1 MIMSDIITLLF
12 GVAGGVLLYFGADYL
27 VKGGVGIARKLRI
40 PTLVIGLTMVAFG
53 TSAPELTVSIDS
65 ALRGKGDISVGNVLG
80 SNICNLALIL
90 GLCAILKPLPINKA
104 VKRSDLP
111 VMTLATLVFA
121 ALLFFTG
128 GVPRWGAAV
137 MLVMMICY
145 IAYLFINS
153 RRDSEAREAL
163 TGDIGEDD
171 QGLLRSLVEFGGG
184 LAALIFGAKY
194 FVSGTVCAARLMH
207 VPESVIALTV
217 VAIGTS
223 LPELAASLI
232 ATKKGETDIA
242 VGNIVGSNIWNI
254 LCIMGIAPLVRPI
267 ALKNISM
274 LDLGAMVIISLLAIP
289 FVYIGRNITRFAG
302 IIWLMCYIIYL
313 ALLVIKHC

>member
-1 MIMSDIITLLF
+1 MNDIFTLLL
-12 GVAGGVLLYFGADYL
+12 GLGGGVLLYFGADYL
-27 VKGGVGIARKLRI
+27 VNGGVGIAKKLRI

-90 GLCAILKPLPINKA
+90 GLCAILRPLPVNKA
-104 VKRSDLP
+104 VRKIDLP
-111 VMTLATLVFA
+111 VMIIATLVFS
-121 ALLFFTG
+121 ALLKFAG
-128 GVPRWGAAV
+128 GVPRWGAAI
-137 MLVMMICY
+137 MLLLMVGY

-153 RRDSEAREAL
+153 KRDKEASEAL
-163 TGDIGEDD
+163 TGEIEEND
-171 QGLLRSLVEFGGG
+171 QKLWISLLEFFGG

-194 FVSGTVCAARLMH
+194 FVSGAVCAAKLMH
-207 VPESVIALTV
+207 VPEAVIALTI

-232 ATKKGETDIA
+232 ATKRGETDIA

-254 LCIMGIAPLVRPI
+254 LCIMGVSPLVRPI
-267 ALKNISM
+267 QLENISL
-274 LDLGAMVIISLLAIP
+274 LDMGAMLAISLLAIP
-289 FVYIGRNITRFAG
+289 FMYIGKNVTRIAG
-302 IIWLMCYIIYL
+302 VIWFLCYIAYL
-313 ALLVIKHC
+313 VLLIVK